1 MRDGWDVAIVGAG
14 PGGSAAGH
22 YLAKRGLEVV
32 LLDKSEFPRDKTCG
46 DGLTPRAVGALHEM
60 EILDDLVRAGTQIG
74 GVEIFA
80 PDGYSIG
87 AALPRRGGLPTAML
101 IVPRMALDDVIRRRA
116 VQSGARFEGG
126 VLVDDVQ
133 PSAHGVVVTGTRA
146 GRPVSI
152 RARIAVVATGAS
164 TRLLAKLGLL
174 PKTPQMM
181 LAARAYYDAASVVTD
196 RIQIRFDGVPLPGY
210 GWVFPLS
217 ATSANVGVGY
227 FPPGL
232 KARRRPAHSRAAFEA
247 FVRGRAIAGLLEGA
261 RRTGPVRGYPLR
273 VDFPEAPTSGD
284 RVLLV
289 GEAAGLVNPLTGEGI
304 DYALESAQIAAD
316 HLSRTLAGC
325 GPSRGNLAEYDRLLR
340 ARFGRLFIFCRRL
353 RDASLSGLL
362 LNRLVRVAA
371 RREDLKM
378 LLVDIVLGNRAV
390 TEDLSVKRIAQRAF
404 ALIR

>member
-1 MRDGWDVAIVGAG
+1 MRDACDVAIVGAG

-22 YLAKRGLEVV
+22 YLAERGLEVV

-46 DGLTPRAVGALHEM
+46 DGLTPCAVSILREM
-60 EILDDLVRAGTQIG
+60 KVLDDIAQAGTQIS

-80 PDGYSIG
+80 PDGYSTG
-87 AALPRRGGLPTAML
+87 APLPPRDGFPATML
-101 IVPRMALDDVIRRRA
+101 IVPRMTLDDAIRRRA
-116 VQSGARFEGG
+116 VLSGARFEGG
-126 VLVDDVQ
+126 VLVDDVER
-133 PSAHGVVVTGTRA
+133 PGDAVVVRGTRA

-152 RARIAVVATGAS
+152 RARAAVVATGAS
-164 TRLLAKLGLL
+164 TGLLAKLGLL
-174 PKTPQMM
+174 PKRPQLM
-181 LAARAYYDAASVVTD
+181 LAARAYYEAPAVVTD

-217 ATSANVGVGY
+217 ASSANVGVGY
-227 FPPGL
+227 FPSAL
-232 KARRRPAHSRAAFEA
+232 KARGRPAHSRAALEA
-247 FVRGRAIAGLLEGA
+247 FVRGRSMAGLLEGG

-316 HLSRTLAGC
+316 HLSLALAG
-325 GPSRGNLAEYDRLLR
+325 GPSSGIPAEYDRLLR
-340 ARFGRLFIFCRRL
+340 ARFGRLFTFCRRL
-353 RDASLSGLL
+353 RDATLSTLL

-378 LLVDIVLGNRAV
+378 LLVDIVLGNRDV
-390 TEDLSVKRIAQRAF
+390 TADVSVKKIVQHAF